1 MTTATVDEALSY
13 FTDGVL
19 PPLTLLPSAASPLH
33 ESAVLTDEQIRD
45 MKRSSGMSDSPKKT
59 AKRTAYEKYTAERAK
74 EAKQAEAQQR
84 KIDKEKDNKDKQ
96 RAKEDKRAEGQ
107 QRKIDKEKDNK
118 DKQRAKEAKRA
129 EGQQRKIDKEKDN
142 KDKQE
147 RKRLR
152 EEGWAEKRN
161 KKEAAKRQK
170 KEVASERKAAN
181 EQKDEVA
188 AILVA
193 ELEDIAQ
200 QIVDA
205 QFTHLDRQ
213 LPNVE
218 ELWAMG
224 QILLKPL
231 RKPARSARSNDTAS
245 SSVDKSD
252 DD

>member
-74 EAKQAEAQQR
+74 EAKQAEA
-84 KIDKEKDNKDKQ
+84 
-96 RAKEDKRAEGQ
+96 Q

>member
-1 MTTATVDEALSY
+1 MPGGLKVASTIITINQRMYPAQMTTATVDEALSY

-74 EAKQAEAQQR
+74 EAKQAEA
-84 KIDKEKDNKDKQ
+84 
-96 RAKEDKRAEGQ
+96 Q